1 MEIYQLQYFIKTA
14 EVLHFTK
21 AAELCFVTQS
31 GLSQQIKK
39 LEEEL
44 GMPLFKR
51 IGKKVQLTEA
61 GAVFLIHAKKVVE
74 NVENGKQAIEDL
86 NEMIGGELRIGVT
99 YIFGLLILPVVNAFA
114 KRYLNL
120 RIVVEYGTT
129 EALEQKLI
137 NNELDLVLVI
147 SSHEIGPPIQK
158 VPLFTSNMVMAVS
171 KSNSLAELE
180 KIPFKRLDEVPL
192 ILPGKGSNSR
202 EYVELLFAKHNMNPK
217 ISIELNSIHAL
228 LQMVENSDWATI
240 VAEKALK
247 GWEHSLKAIQ
257 ITGVVTKRDSFMLT
271 IGSYQKK
278 AVKLFMEEFRKSINE
293 S

>member
-44 GMPLFKR
+44 GLPLFKR

-61 GAVFLIHAKKVVE
+61 GSVFLIHAKKVVE

-114 KRYLNL
+114 KKYQNL
-120 RIVVEYGTT
+120 KIIVEYGTT
-129 EALEQKLI
+129 EVLEQKLLD
-137 NNELDLVLVI
+137 NELDLVFVI
-147 SSHEIGPPIQK
+147 SSHEIEMPIQK
-158 VPLFTSNMVMAVS
+158 VPLFTSNMVMVVS
-171 KSNSLAELE
+171 KNHALANLD
-180 KIPFKRLDEVPL
+180 KIAFKKIEEIPL

-202 EYVELLFAKHNMNPK
+202 EYVEELFKKFNMKPK
-217 ISIELNSIHAL
+217 ISIELQSIHAL

-240 VAEKALK
+240 VAEMALK
-247 GWEHSLKAIQ
+247 DWDSLQAIQ
-257 ITGVVTKRDSFMLT
+257 ITGVSTKRDSYMLT
-271 IGSYQKK
+271 MGGYQKK
-278 AVKLFMEEFRKSINE
+278 AVKLFMEEFKKSI
-293 S
+293 

>member
-1 MEIYQLQYFIKTA
+1 MEIYQLEYFIKTA

-61 GAVFLIHAKKVVE
+61 GSVFLIHARKVVE

-86 NEMIGGELRIGVT
+86 NEMIGGELRLGVT
-99 YIFGLLILPVVNAFA
+99 YIFGLLILPVINAFA
-114 KRYLNL
+114 KTYQNL
-120 RIVVEYGTT
+120 KIVVEYGTT
-129 EALEQKLI
+129 EALEQKLLT
-137 NNELDLVLVI
+137 NELDLVLVI
-147 SSHEIGPPIQK
+147 SSHEIELPIQK

-171 KSNSLAELE
+171 KSHSLASLD
-180 KIPFKRLDEVPL
+180 KIAFKKIEDVPL

-202 EYVELLFAKHNMNPK
+202 EYVEVLFKKYNMKPK

-247 GWEHSLKAIQ
+247 GWDNLKAIQ
-257 ITGVVTKRDSFMLT
+257 ITGVVTKRESYMLT
-271 IGSYQKK
+271 IGDYQKK
-278 AVKLFMEEFRKSINE
+278 AVKLFMEEFRKSI
-293 S
+293 

>member
-14 EVLHFTK
+14 EILHFTK

-61 GAVFLIHAKKVVE
+61 GSVFLIHAKKVVE

-114 KRYLNL
+114 KRYQNL
-120 RIVVEYGTT
+120 KIVVEYGTT
-129 EALEQKLI
+129 EALEQKLM

-147 SSHEIGPPIQK
+147 TSHEIDLPVQK
-158 VPLFTSNMVMAVS
+158 VPLFTSQMVMAVS
-171 KSNSLAELE
+171 KSHSLAVLD
-180 KIPFKRLDEVPL
+180 KIAFKKIEEIPL
-192 ILPGKGSNSR
+192 VLPGKGSNSR
-202 EYVELLFAKHNMNPK
+202 EFVEELFARNKMKPK

-228 LQMVENSDWATI
+228 LQMVHDSDFATI

-247 GWEHSLKAIQ
+247 GWDDLKAIQ
-257 ITGVVTKRDSFMLT
+257 ITGVPTKRDSFMLT

-278 AVKLFMEEFRKSINE
+278 AVKLFMEEFRKSI
-293 S
+293 

>member
-1 MEIYQLQYFIKTA
+1 MEIYQLEYFIKTA

-61 GAVFLIHAKKVVE
+61 GSVFLIHAKKVVE

-86 NEMIGGELRIGVT
+86 NEMIGGELRLGVT
-99 YIFGLLILPVVNAFA
+99 YIFGLLILPVINVFA
-114 KRYLNL
+114 KTYQNL
-120 RIVVEYGTT
+120 KIVVEYGTT
-129 EALEQKLI
+129 EALEQKLLT
-137 NNELDLVLVI
+137 NELDLVLVI
-147 SSHEIGPPIQK
+147 SSHEIELPIQK

-171 KSNSLAELE
+171 KSHSLASLD
-180 KIPFKRLDEVPL
+180 KIAFKKIEDVPL

-202 EYVELLFAKHNMNPK
+202 EYVEVLFKKYNMKPK

-247 GWEHSLKAIQ
+247 GWDNLKAIQ
-257 ITGVVTKRDSFMLT
+257 ITGVVTKRESYMLT
-271 IGSYQKK
+271 IGGYQKK
-278 AVKLFMEEFRKSINE
+278 AVKLFMEEFRKSI
-293 S
+293 

>member
-44 GMPLFKR
+44 GLPLFKR

-61 GAVFLIHAKKVVE
+61 GSVFLIHAKKVVE

-114 KRYLNL
+114 KKYQNL
-120 RIVVEYGTT
+120 KIIVEYGTT
-129 EALEQKLI
+129 EVLEQKLI
-137 NNELDLVLVI
+137 DNELDLVFVI
-147 SSHEIGPPIQK
+147 SSHEIEMPIQK
-158 VPLFTSNMVMAVS
+158 VPLFTSNMVMVVS
-171 KSNSLAELE
+171 KNHALANLD
-180 KIPFKRLDEVPL
+180 KIAFKKIEDIPL

-202 EYVELLFAKHNMNPK
+202 EYVEELFKKFNMKPK
-217 ISIELNSIHAL
+217 ISIELQSIHAL

-240 VAEKALK
+240 VAEMALK
-247 GWEHSLKAIQ
+247 DWDSLQAIQ
-257 ITGVVTKRDSFMLT
+257 ITGVSTKRDSYMLT
-271 IGSYQKK
+271 MGGYQKK
-278 AVKLFMEEFRKSINE
+278 AVKLFMEEFKKSI
-293 S
+293 

>member
-1 MEIYQLQYFIKTA
+1 MELYQLQYFIKTA

-44 GMPLFKR
+44 GLPLFKR

-61 GAVFLIHAKKVVE
+61 GSVFLIHAKKVVE
-74 NVENGKQAIEDL
+74 NVQNGKQAIEDL

-114 KRYLNL
+114 KRYQNL
-120 RIVVEYGTT
+120 KIIVEYGTT
-129 EALEQKLI
+129 ETLEQKLI

-147 SSHEIGPPIQK
+147 SSHPIELPIQK
-158 VPLFTSNMVMAVS
+158 VPLFISKMVMVVS
-171 KSNSLAELE
+171 KNHALAHLD
-180 KIPFKRLDEVPL
+180 KIAFKKIEDIPL

-202 EYVELLFAKHNMNPK
+202 EYVEELFLRFNMKPK
-217 ISIELNSIHAL
+217 ISIELQSIHAL

-247 GWEHSLKAIQ
+247 DWDQLKAIQ
-257 ITGVVTKRDSFMLT
+257 ITGVATNRESFMLT
-271 IGSYQKK
+271 IGGYQKK
-278 AVKLFMEEFRKSINE
+278 AVKLFMDEFKKSI
-293 S
+293 

>member
-1 MEIYQLQYFIKTA
+1 MEIYQLEYFIKTA

-61 GAVFLIHAKKVVE
+61 GSVFLIHAKKVVE

-86 NEMIGGELRIGVT
+86 NEMIGGELRLGVT
-99 YIFGLLILPVVNAFA
+99 YIFGLLILPVINAFA
-114 KRYLNL
+114 KTYQNL
-120 RIVVEYGTT
+120 KIVVEYGTT
-129 EALEQKLI
+129 EALEQKLLT
-137 NNELDLVLVI
+137 NELDLVLVI
-147 SSHEIGPPIQK
+147 SSHEIELPIQK

-171 KSNSLAELE
+171 KSHSLASLD
-180 KIPFKRLDEVPL
+180 KIAFKKIEDVPL

-202 EYVELLFAKHNMNPK
+202 EYVEVLFKKYNMKPK

-247 GWEHSLKAIQ
+247 GWDNLKAIQ
-257 ITGVVTKRDSFMLT
+257 ITGVVTKRESYMLT
-271 IGSYQKK
+271 IGGYQKK
-278 AVKLFMEEFRKSINE
+278 AVKLFMEEFRKSI
-293 S
+293 

>member
-1 MEIYQLQYFIKTA
+1 MEIYQLEYFIKTA

-61 GAVFLIHAKKVVE
+61 GSVFLIHAKKVVE

-86 NEMIGGELRIGVT
+86 NEMIGGELRLGVT
-99 YIFGLLILPVVNAFA
+99 YIFGLLILPVINAFA
-114 KRYLNL
+114 KTYQNL
-120 RIVVEYGTT
+120 KIVVEYGTT
-129 EALEQKLI
+129 EALEQKLL

-147 SSHEIGPPIQK
+147 SSHEIELPIQK
-158 VPLFTSNMVMAVS
+158 EPLFTSNMVMAVS
-171 KSNSLAELE
+171 KSHSLAALD
-180 KIPFKRLDEVPL
+180 KIPFKKIEDIAL

-202 EYVELLFAKHNMNPK
+202 EYVEILFTKYNMKPK

-247 GWEHSLKAIQ
+247 GWDDLKAIQ
-257 ITGVVTKRDSFMLT
+257 ITGVVTKRDSYMLT
-271 IGSYQKK
+271 IGGYQKK
-278 AVKLFMEEFRKSINE
+278 AVKLFMEEFRKSI
-293 S
+293 

>member
-1 MEIYQLQYFIKTA
+1 MEIYQLEYFIKTA

-44 GMPLFKR
+44 GMPLFIR

-61 GAVFLIHAKKVVE
+61 GSVFLIHAKKVIE
-74 NVENGKQAIEDL
+74 NVQNGKQAIDDL

-99 YIFGLLILPVVNAFA
+99 YIFGLLILPVINAFA
-114 KRYLNL
+114 KRYQKLK
-120 RIVVEYGTT
+120 IVVEYGTT

-137 NNELDLVLVI
+137 HNELDLVLVI
-147 SSHEIGPPIQK
+147 SSHEIGLPLQK

-171 KSNSLAELE
+171 KSHSLATLD
-180 KIPFKRLDEVPL
+180 KIAFKKIEDIPL
-192 ILPGKGSNSR
+192 VLPGKGSNSR
-202 EYVELLFAKHNMNPK
+202 EFVEELFTKNKMKPK

-228 LQMVENSDWATI
+228 LQMVQDSDWATI

-247 GWEHSLKAIQ
+247 DWDNLKAIA
-257 ITGVVTKRDSFMLT
+257 ITGVPTQRDSFMLT
-271 IGSYQKK
+271 IEGAYQKK
-278 AVKLFMEEFRKSINE
+278 AVKLFMEEFKKSM
-293 S
+293 

>member
-44 GMPLFKR
+44 GLPLFKR

-61 GAVFLIHAKKVVE
+61 GSVFLIHAKRVVE

-114 KRYLNL
+114 KQYQNL
-120 RIVVEYGTT
+120 KIIVEYGTT
-129 EALEQKLI
+129 EVLEEKLLD
-137 NNELDLVLVI
+137 NELDLVFVI
-147 SSHEIGPPIQK
+147 SSHEIEMPIQK
-158 VPLFTSNMVMAVS
+158 VPLFTSNMVMVVS
-171 KSNSLAELE
+171 KNHALANLD
-180 KIPFKRLDEVPL
+180 KIAFKKIEEIPL

-202 EYVELLFAKHNMNPK
+202 EYVEELFKKFNMKPK
-217 ISIELNSIHAL
+217 ISIELQSIHAL

-240 VAEKALK
+240 VAEMALK
-247 GWEHSLKAIQ
+247 DWDSLQAIQ
-257 ITGVVTKRDSFMLT
+257 ITGVSTKRESYMLT
-271 IGSYQKK
+271 MGGYQKK
-278 AVKLFMEEFRKSINE
+278 AVKLFMEEFKKSI
-293 S
+293 

>member
-51 IGKKVQLTEA
+51 VGKKVQLTEA

-114 KRYLNL
+114 KRYQNL
-120 RIVVEYGTT
+120 RIIVEYGTS

-147 SSHEIGPPIQK
+147 SSHEIGAPIQK

-171 KSNSLAELE
+171 KNHALAHLD
-180 KIPFKRLDEVPL
+180 KMPFKKIEEIPL

-202 EYVELLFAKHNMNPK
+202 EYVEELFQKFNMKPK
-217 ISIELNSIHAL
+217 ISIELQSIHAL

-247 GWEHSLKAIQ
+247 NWDSLKAIQ
-257 ITGVVTKRDSFMLT
+257 ITGVSTKRESYMLAM
-271 IGSYQKK
+271 GGYQKK
-278 AVKLFMEEFRKSINE
+278 AVKLFMEEFKKSI
-293 S
+293 

>member
-44 GMPLFKR
+44 GLPLFKR

-61 GAVFLIHAKKVVE
+61 GSVFLIHAKKVVE

-114 KRYLNL
+114 KKYQNL
-120 RIVVEYGTT
+120 KIIVEYGTT
-129 EALEQKLI
+129 EVLEQKLI
-137 NNELDLVLVI
+137 DNELDLVFVI
-147 SSHEIGPPIQK
+147 SSHEIEMPIQK
-158 VPLFTSNMVMAVS
+158 VPLFTSNMVMVVS
-171 KSNSLAELE
+171 KNHALANLD
-180 KIPFKRLDEVPL
+180 KIAFKKIEEIPL

-202 EYVELLFAKHNMNPK
+202 EYVEELFKKFNMKPK
-217 ISIELNSIHAL
+217 ISIELQSIHAL

-240 VAEKALK
+240 VAEMALK
-247 GWEHSLKAIQ
+247 DWDNLQAIQ
-257 ITGVVTKRDSFMLT
+257 ITGVSTKRDSYMLT
-271 IGSYQKK
+271 MGGYQKK
-278 AVKLFMEEFRKSINE
+278 AVKLFMEEFKKSI
-293 S
+293 

>member
-44 GMPLFKR
+44 GLPLFKR

-61 GAVFLIHAKKVVE
+61 GSVFLIHAKKVVE

-99 YIFGLLILPVVNAFA
+99 YIFGLLILPVVHSFA
-114 KRYLNL
+114 KQYQNL
-120 RIVVEYGTT
+120 KIVVEYGTS
-129 EALEQKLI
+129 EGLEQRLL
-137 NNELDLVLVI
+137 NNELDVVLII
-147 SSHEIGPPIQK
+147 SSHPIELPIQK
-158 VPLFTSNMVMAVS
+158 VPLFTSNMVMVVS
-171 KSNSLAELE
+171 KTHPLAHLDKIAFKKMNEIEL
-180 KIPFKRLDEVPL
+180 V
-192 ILPGKGSNSR
+192 LPGKGSNSR
-202 EYVELLFAKHNMNPK
+202 EFVEELFQKFNMTPK
-217 ISIELNSIHAL
+217 ISIELHSIHAL
-228 LQMVENSDWATI
+228 LQMVQNSDWATI

-247 GWEHSLKAIQ
+247 GWDQLKAIQ
-257 ITGVVTKRDSFMLT
+257 ITGVATKRESFMLT
-271 IGSYQKK
+271 IGGYQKK
-278 AVKLFMEEFRKSINE
+278 AVKLFMEEFRKSI
-293 S
+293 

>member
-1 MEIYQLQYFIKTA
+1 MEIYQLEYFIKTA

-44 GMPLFKR
+44 GMPLFIR

-61 GAVFLIHAKKVVE
+61 GAVFLIHAKKVIE
-74 NVENGKQAIEDL
+74 NVQNGKQAIDDL

-99 YIFGLLILPVVNAFA
+99 YIFGLLILPVINAFA
-114 KRYLNL
+114 KTYQKLK
-120 RIVVEYGTT
+120 IVVEYGTT

-137 NNELDLVLVI
+137 HNELDLVLVI
-147 SSHEIGPPIQK
+147 SSHEIGLPIQK
-158 VPLFTSNMVMAVS
+158 VPLFTSHMVMAVS
-171 KSNSLAELE
+171 KSHSLAALD
-180 KIPFKRLDEVPL
+180 KIAFKKIEEIPL
-192 ILPGKGSNSR
+192 VLPGKGSNSR
-202 EYVELLFAKHNMNPK
+202 EFVEELFAKNKMKPK

-228 LQMVENSDWATI
+228 LQMVQDSDWATI

-247 GWEHSLKAIQ
+247 GWDDLRAIQ
-257 ITGVVTKRDSFMLT
+257 ITGVATRRDSFMLT
-271 IGSYQKK
+271 MGGYQKK
-278 AVKLFMEEFRKSINE
+278 AVKLFMEEFRKSI
-293 S
+293 

>member
-61 GAVFLIHAKKVVE
+61 GSVFLIHAKKVVE

-114 KRYLNL
+114 KKYQNL
-120 RIVVEYGTT
+120 KIIVEYGTT
-129 EALEQKLI
+129 EVLEQKLLD
-137 NNELDLVLVI
+137 NELDLVFVI
-147 SSHEIGPPIQK
+147 SSHEIEMPIQK
-158 VPLFTSNMVMAVS
+158 VPLFTSNMVMVVS
-171 KSNSLAELE
+171 KNHALANLD
-180 KIPFKRLDEVPL
+180 KIAFKKIEEIPL

-202 EYVELLFAKHNMNPK
+202 EYVEELFKKFNMKPK
-217 ISIELNSIHAL
+217 ISIELQSIHAL

-240 VAEKALK
+240 VAEMALK
-247 GWEHSLKAIQ
+247 DWDDLKAIQ
-257 ITGVVTKRDSFMLT
+257 ITGVVTKRDSYMLT
-271 IGSYQKK
+271 LGSYQKK
-278 AVKLFMEEFRKSINE
+278 AVKLFMEEFKKSI
-293 S
+293 

>member
-44 GMPLFKR
+44 GLPLFKR

-61 GAVFLIHAKKVVE
+61 GSVFLIHAKKVVE

-114 KRYLNL
+114 KKYQNL
-120 RIVVEYGTT
+120 KIIVEYGTT
-129 EALEQKLI
+129 EVLEQKLI
-137 NNELDLVLVI
+137 DNELDLVFVI
-147 SSHEIGPPIQK
+147 SSHEIEMPIQK
-158 VPLFTSNMVMAVS
+158 VPLFTSNMVMVVS
-171 KSNSLAELE
+171 KNHALANLD
-180 KIPFKRLDEVPL
+180 KIAFKKIEEIPL

-202 EYVELLFAKHNMNPK
+202 EYVEELFKKFNMKPK
-217 ISIELNSIHAL
+217 ISIELQSIHAL

-240 VAEKALK
+240 VAEMALK
-247 GWEHSLKAIQ
+247 DWDSLQAIQ
-257 ITGVVTKRDSFMLT
+257 ITGVSTKRDSYMLT
-271 IGSYQKK
+271 MGGYQKK
-278 AVKLFMEEFRKSINE
+278 AVKLFMEEFKKSI
-293 S
+293 

>member
-44 GMPLFKR
+44 GLPLFKR

-61 GAVFLIHAKKVVE
+61 GSVFLIHAKKVVE

-114 KRYLNL
+114 KKYQNL
-120 RIVVEYGTT
+120 KIIVEYGTT
-129 EALEQKLI
+129 EVLEQKLLD
-137 NNELDLVLVI
+137 NELDLVFVI
-147 SSHEIGPPIQK
+147 SSHEIEMPIQK
-158 VPLFTSNMVMAVS
+158 VPLFTSNMVMVVS
-171 KSNSLAELE
+171 KNHALAHLD
-180 KIPFKRLDEVPL
+180 KIAFKKIEEIPL

-202 EYVELLFAKHNMNPK
+202 EYVEELFKKFNMKPK
-217 ISIELNSIHAL
+217 ISIELQSIHAL

-240 VAEKALK
+240 VAEMALK
-247 GWEHSLKAIQ
+247 DWDSLKAIQ
-257 ITGVVTKRDSFMLT
+257 ITGVSTKRDSYMLT
-271 IGSYQKK
+271 MGGYQKK
-278 AVKLFMEEFRKSINE
+278 AVKLFMEEFKKSI
-293 S
+293 

>member
-114 KRYLNL
+114 KKYQNL
-120 RIVVEYGTT
+120 KIIVEYGTT
-129 EALEQKLI
+129 EVLEQKLLD
-137 NNELDLVLVI
+137 NELDLVFVI
-147 SSHEIGPPIQK
+147 SSHEIEMPIQK
-158 VPLFTSNMVMAVS
+158 VPLFTSNMVMVVS
-171 KSNSLAELE
+171 KNHALANLD
-180 KIPFKRLDEVPL
+180 KIAFKKIEEIPL

-202 EYVELLFAKHNMNPK
+202 EYVEELFKKFNMKPK
-217 ISIELNSIHAL
+217 ISIELQSIHAL

-240 VAEKALK
+240 VAEMALK
-247 GWEHSLKAIQ
+247 DWDDLKAIQ
-257 ITGVVTKRDSFMLT
+257 ITGVVTKRDSYMLT
-271 IGSYQKK
+271 LGSYQKK
-278 AVKLFMEEFRKSINE
+278 AVKLFMEEFKKSI
-293 S
+293 

>member
-1 MEIYQLQYFIKTA
+1 MELYQLEYFIKTA

-44 GMPLFKR
+44 GMPLFIR

-61 GAVFLIHAKKVVE
+61 GSVFLIHAKQVIE
-74 NVENGKQAIEDL
+74 NVQNGKQAIDDL

-99 YIFGLLILPVVNAFA
+99 YIFGLLILPVIDAFA
-114 KRYLNL
+114 KTYPHL
-120 RIVVEYGTT
+120 RIIVEYGAT
-129 EALEQKLI
+129 ESLEQKLI
-137 NNELDLVLVI
+137 QNELDLVLVI

-158 VPLFTSNMVMAVS
+158 VPLFTSEMVMAVS
-171 KSNSLAELE
+171 KLHPLANLD
-180 KIPFKRLDEVPL
+180 KIAFKKIEEIPL

-202 EYVELLFAKHNMNPK
+202 EFVEELFLKYHMKPQ
-217 ISIELNSIHAL
+217 ILIELNSIHAL
-228 LQMVENSDWATI
+228 LQMVNNSDWVTI

-247 GWEHSLKAIQ
+247 GWDDLKAIQ
-257 ITGVVTKRDSFMLT
+257 ITGVATKRDSFMLT
-271 IGSYQKK
+271 MGGYQKK
-278 AVKLFMEEFRKSINE
+278 AVKLFMEEFRKSI
-293 S
+293 

>member
-44 GMPLFKR
+44 GLPLFKR

-61 GAVFLIHAKKVVE
+61 GSVFLIHAKKVVE

-114 KRYLNL
+114 KKYQNL
-120 RIVVEYGTT
+120 KIIVEYGTT
-129 EALEQKLI
+129 EVLEQKLI
-137 NNELDLVLVI
+137 DNQLDLVLVI
-147 SSHEIGPPIQK
+147 SSHQIKMPIQK
-158 VPLFTSNMVMAVS
+158 VPLFASNMVMVVS
-171 KSNSLAELE
+171 KNHALANLD
-180 KIPFKRLDEVPL
+180 KIAFKKIEEIPL

-202 EYVELLFAKHNMNPK
+202 EYVEELFKKFNMKPK
-217 ISIELNSIHAL
+217 ISIELQSIHAL

-240 VAEKALK
+240 VAEMAVKDWGNLK
-247 GWEHSLKAIQ
+247 SIQ
-257 ITGVVTKRDSFMLT
+257 ITGVSTKRDSYMLT
-271 IGSYQKK
+271 MGGYQKK
-278 AVKLFMEEFRKSINE
+278 AVKLFMEEFKRSIKK
-293 S
+293 

>member
-114 KRYLNL
+114 KKYQNL
-120 RIVVEYGTT
+120 KIIVEYGTT
-129 EALEQKLI
+129 EVLEQKLLD
-137 NNELDLVLVI
+137 NELDLVFVI
-147 SSHEIGPPIQK
+147 SSHEIEMPIQK
-158 VPLFTSNMVMAVS
+158 VPLFTSNMVMVVS
-171 KSNSLAELE
+171 KNHALAYLD
-180 KIPFKRLDEVPL
+180 KIAFKKIEEIPL

-202 EYVELLFAKHNMNPK
+202 EYVEELFKKFNMKPK
-217 ISIELNSIHAL
+217 ISIELQSIHAL

-240 VAEKALK
+240 VAEMALK
-247 GWEHSLKAIQ
+247 DWDDLKAIQ
-257 ITGVVTKRDSFMLT
+257 ITGVVTKRDSYMLT
-271 IGSYQKK
+271 LGSYQKK
-278 AVKLFMEEFRKSINE
+278 AVKLFMEEFKKSI
-293 S
+293 

>member
-44 GMPLFKR
+44 GLPLFKR

-61 GAVFLIHAKKVVE
+61 GSVFLIHAKKVVE

-114 KRYLNL
+114 KKYQSLK
-120 RIVVEYGTT
+120 IIVEYGTT
-129 EALEQKLI
+129 ETLEQKLI
-137 NNELDLVLVI
+137 DNELDLVLVI
-147 SSHEIGPPIQK
+147 SSHQIEGLIQK
-158 VPLFTSNMVMAVS
+158 VPLFTSNMVLVVS
-171 KSNSLAELE
+171 KNHALAHLD
-180 KIPFKRLDEVPL
+180 KIAFKKIEEIPL

-202 EYVELLFAKHNMNPK
+202 EYVEELFKKFNMKPK
-217 ISIELNSIHAL
+217 ISIELQSIHAL

-240 VAEKALK
+240 VAEMALK
-247 GWEHSLKAIQ
+247 DWDQLRAIQ
-257 ITGVVTKRDSFMLT
+257 ITGVSTKRDSYMLT
-271 IGSYQKK
+271 MGGYQKK
-278 AVKLFMEEFRKSINE
+278 AVKLFMEEFKKSI
-293 S
+293 

>member
-44 GMPLFKR
+44 GLPLFKR

-61 GAVFLIHAKKVVE
+61 GSVFLVHAKKVIE
-74 NVENGKQAIEDL
+74 NIENGKQAIEDL

-99 YIFGLLILPVVNAFA
+99 YIFELLILPVVNAFA
-114 KRYLNL
+114 KQYQKLK
-120 RIVVEYGTT
+120 IVVEYGTT
-129 EALEQKLI
+129 EGLEHKLL
-137 NNELDLVLVI
+137 NNELDVVLVI
-147 SSHEIGPPIQK
+147 SSHPIELPIQK

-171 KSNSLAELE
+171 KTHPLAHLDKIAFKKMDEIEL
-180 KIPFKRLDEVPL
+180 V
-192 ILPGKGSNSR
+192 LPGKGSNSR
-202 EYVELLFAKHNMNPK
+202 EFVEELFQKFNMTPK
-217 ISIELNSIHAL
+217 IAIELHSIHAL

-247 GWEHSLKAIQ
+247 DWDQLKSIQ
-257 ITGVVTKRDSFMLT
+257 ITGVVTKRESFMLT
-271 IGSYQKK
+271 IGGYQKK
-278 AVKLFMEEFRKSINE
+278 AVKLFMEEFRKSI
-293 S
+293 

>member
-44 GMPLFKR
+44 GLPLFKR

-61 GAVFLIHAKKVVE
+61 GSVFLIHAKKVVE

-114 KRYLNL
+114 KKYQNL
-120 RIVVEYGTT
+120 KIIVEYGTT
-129 EALEQKLI
+129 EVLEQKLLD
-137 NNELDLVLVI
+137 NELDLVFVI
-147 SSHEIGPPIQK
+147 SSHEIEMPIQK
-158 VPLFTSNMVMAVS
+158 VPLFTSNMVMVVS
-171 KSNSLAELE
+171 KNHALANLD
-180 KIPFKRLDEVPL
+180 KIAFKKIEDIPL

-202 EYVELLFAKHNMNPK
+202 EYVEELFKKFNMKPK
-217 ISIELNSIHAL
+217 ISIELQSIHAL

-240 VAEKALK
+240 VAEMALK
-247 GWEHSLKAIQ
+247 DWDSLQAIQ
-257 ITGVVTKRDSFMLT
+257 ITGVSTKRDSYMLT
-271 IGSYQKK
+271 MGGYQKK
-278 AVKLFMEEFRKSINE
+278 AVKLFMEEFKKSI
-293 S
+293 

>member
-1 MEIYQLQYFIKTA
+1 MEIYQLEYFIKTA

-44 GMPLFKR
+44 GMPLFIR

-61 GAVFLIHAKKVVE
+61 GSVFLIHAKKVIE
-74 NVENGKQAIEDL
+74 NVESGKQAIDDL

-99 YIFGLLILPVVNAFA
+99 YIFGLLILPVINAFA
-114 KRYLNL
+114 KRYQKLK
-120 RIVVEYGTT
+120 IVVEYGTT

-137 NNELDLVLVI
+137 HNELDLVLVI
-147 SSHEIGPPIQK
+147 SSHEIDLPIQK
-158 VPLFTSNMVMAVS
+158 VPLFTSNMVMVVS
-171 KSNSLAELE
+171 KSHSLAALD
-180 KIPFKRLDEVPL
+180 KIAFKKIEGIPL
-192 ILPGKGSNSR
+192 VLPGKGSNSR
-202 EYVELLFAKHNMNPK
+202 EFVEELFTKNKMKPK

-228 LQMVENSDWATI
+228 LQMVQDSDWATI

-247 GWEHSLKAIQ
+247 DWDNLKAIT
-257 ITGVVTKRDSFMLT
+257 ITGVPTQRDSYMLT
-271 IGSYQKK
+271 IEGAYQKK
-278 AVKLFMEEFRKSINE
+278 AVKLFMEEFKKSM
-293 S
+293 

>member
-1 MEIYQLQYFIKTA
+1 MEIYQLEYFIKTA

-61 GAVFLIHAKKVVE
+61 GSVFLIHAKKVVE

-99 YIFGLLILPVVNAFA
+99 YIFGFLILPVVNAFA
-114 KRYLNL
+114 RTYKNL
-120 RIVVEYGTT
+120 RIIVEYGTT
-129 EALEQKLI
+129 EALEQKLMT
-137 NNELDLVLVI
+137 NELDLALVI
-147 SSHEIGPPIQK
+147 SSHAIELPIQK

-171 KSNSLAELE
+171 KSHSLAALD
-180 KIPFKRLDEVPL
+180 KIPFKKIEDVAL

-202 EYVELLFAKHNMNPK
+202 EYVEILFVKHHMKPK
-217 ISIELNSIHAL
+217 IAIELNSIHAL

-247 GWEHSLKAIQ
+247 GWDDLKAIQ
-257 ITGVVTKRDSFMLT
+257 ITGVVTKRDSYMLT
-271 IGSYQKK
+271 IGGYQKK
-278 AVKLFMEEFRKSINE
+278 AVKLFMEEFRKSI
-293 S
+293 

>member
-1 MEIYQLQYFIKTA
+1 MEIYQLEYFIKTA

-61 GAVFLIHAKKVVE
+61 GYVFLIHARKVVE

-86 NEMIGGELRIGVT
+86 NEMIGGELRLGVT
-99 YIFGLLILPVVNAFA
+99 YIFGLLILPVINAFA
-114 KRYLNL
+114 KTYQNL
-120 RIVVEYGTT
+120 KIVVEYGTT

-137 NNELDLVLVI
+137 TNELDLVLVI
-147 SSHEIGPPIQK
+147 SSHEIELPIQK

-171 KSNSLAELE
+171 KSHSLASLD
-180 KIPFKRLDEVPL
+180 KIPFKKIEDVPL

-202 EYVELLFAKHNMNPK
+202 EYVEVLFKKYNMKPK

-247 GWEHSLKAIQ
+247 GWDNLTAIQ
-257 ITGVVTKRDSFMLT
+257 ITGVVTKRESYMLT
-271 IGSYQKK
+271 IGGYQKK
-278 AVKLFMEEFRKSINE
+278 AVKLFMEEFRKSI
-293 S
+293 

>member
-1 MEIYQLQYFIKTA
+1 MELYQLEYFIKTA

-44 GMPLFKR
+44 GLPLFIR

-61 GAVFLIHAKKVVE
+61 GSVFLIHAKQVIE
-74 NVENGKQAIEDL
+74 NVQNGKQAIDDL

-114 KRYLNL
+114 KQYKKLK
-120 RIVVEYGTT
+120 IIVEYGTT
-129 EALEQKLI
+129 EGLEQKLL
-137 NNELDLVLVI
+137 NNELDVVLVI
-147 SSHEIGPPIQK
+147 SSHPIELPIQK
-158 VPLFTSNMVMAVS
+158 VPLFTSDMVMAVS
-171 KSNSLAELE
+171 KTHPLAHLD
-180 KIPFKRLDEVPL
+180 KIPFKKMDEIELV
-192 ILPGKGSNSR
+192 LPGKGSNSR
-202 EYVELLFAKHNMNPK
+202 EFVEELFQKFNMVPK
-217 ISIELNSIHAL
+217 IAIELHSIHAL

-247 GWEHSLKAIQ
+247 GWDQLKAIQ

-271 IGSYQKK
+271 MGGYQKK
-278 AVKLFMEEFRKSINE
+278 AVKLFVEEFRKSI
-293 S
+293 